1 MNETLRLL
9 HTHRS
14 ERSYKSDPIPEALL
28 EQILEA
34 ARRAPSSKNTQQIS
48 VIVVRDAAR
57 RSRIAEY
64 AGGQS
69 WIAQAPVFLAIVLDL
84 NKTRVGLEKT
94 GVRQETQ
101 HSVEAL
107 VCAATDAGIALEA
120 MALAARSLGL
130 GIVPIG
136 GIRRSPD
143 KMVELL
149 ELPEYTFPLVG
160 LVLGYV
166 DEPATQKPR
175 LPMSAFRHE
184 EKYQPER
191 LRPAIDQYDEE
202 LMRYWKEIGRTDGLP
217 WSENTALSYKMVYY
231 PKVKPVA
238 ARQGFTC
245 ED

>member
-1 MNETLRLL
+1 MNETIRLL

-14 ERSYKSDPIPEALL
+14 ERSYKPDAVPEKML
-28 EQILEA
+28 EAILEA
-34 ARRAPSSKNTQQIS
+34 GLRAPSSKNSHQLT
-48 VIVVRDAAR
+48 VIVVRDPER
-57 RSRIAEY
+57 RAKIAEY
-64 AGGQS
+64 AGGQA
-69 WIAQAPVFLAIVLDL
+69 WIAQAPLFLAVIMDL
-84 NKTRVGLEKT
+84 NKTRVGLEKV
-94 GVRQETQ
+94 GAKQETQ
-101 HSVEAL
+101 HSMEAL

-120 MALAARSLGL
+120 MMLAARSLGL

-149 ELPEYTFPLVG
+149 ELPKYTFPLVG
-160 LVLGYV
+160 MTLGYV

-175 LPMSAFRHE
+175 MPMAGFRHE

-191 LRPAIDQYDEE
+191 LRPAIDAYDDE
-202 LMRYWKEIGRTDGLP
+202 LMRYWKKIGRTDGLP
-217 WSENTALSYKMVYY
+217 WSENTAISYKTVYY

-238 ARQGFTC
+238 AKQGFTC

>member
-1 MNETLRLL
+1 MNETLHLL

-14 ERSYKSDPIPEALL
+14 ERSYRPDPVPEELL
-28 EQILEA
+28 QNILEA
-34 ARRAPSSKNTQQIS
+34 GRRAPSSKNTQQIS

-57 RSRIAEY
+57 RVKIAEY
-64 AGGQS
+64 AGGQT

-84 NKTRVGLEKT
+84 NKTRVGLDKV
-94 GVRQETQ
+94 GARQETQ

-107 VCAATDAGIALEA
+107 VCASTDAGIALEA

-160 LVLGYV
+160 MAVGYV
-166 DEPATQKPR
+166 DEPAPQKPR
-175 LPMSAFRHE
+175 LAMSSFRHE
-184 EKYQPER
+184 ERYQPER

-202 LMRYWKEIGRTDGLP
+202 LVRYWKEIGRTDGLS
-217 WSENTALSYKMVYY
+217 WSENTALSYRTVYY

-238 ARQGFTC
+238 AGQGFTC